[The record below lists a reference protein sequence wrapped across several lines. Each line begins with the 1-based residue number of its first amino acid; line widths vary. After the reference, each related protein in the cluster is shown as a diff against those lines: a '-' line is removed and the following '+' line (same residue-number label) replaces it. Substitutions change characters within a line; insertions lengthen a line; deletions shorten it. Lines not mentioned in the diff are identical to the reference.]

1 MALIFGANVIEELV
15 ILWFSRVCDGFSV
28 GTIMDDGFES
38 FNNDAWEDS
47 VVDKIDVRDCEWDPV
62 F

>member
-1 MALIFGANVIEELV
+1 
-15 ILWFSRVCDGFSV
+15 
-28 GTIMDDGFES
+28 MDDGFKS
-38 FNNDAWEDS
+38 FNNDAWEDG